1 VRLGLEVLQERSFR
15 SLFFARALSLLGDGI
30 VPVALA
36 FAVLGID
43 RSATA
48 LGIVL
53 AAQGVPRLALMLVG
67 GVLGDRL
74 PRRAVMIA
82 SDLVRFVAQGVV
94 AALLISHRAEL
105 WHLAVLGFVYGG
117 AASFFIPA
125 STGLIPQVVSKWRLQ
140 EANALV
146 SVTAS
151 SFSLLGPVL
160 AGVIVATIGP
170 GWAFAVDS
178 ATFLLSAV
186 FLTRIRNLGVVEPP
200 GSTFLN
206 DLVDGWRIVRSR
218 TWLLVDGILSAV
230 GNAVIIAPIFVLGP
244 LVAVRSLDGPKSW
257 AVISAG
263 FGLGAILGGAA
274 ALRFKPMRPLFVGWT
289 LLALFGLPAALLGI
303 PAATLL
309 IAAGAL
315 CAGAAINFANTM
327 FETAV
332 QQHVPAGAVSRAT
345 AFAWF
350 LGLLLHP
357 LGLGAVGPVSH
368 AIGIRTT
375 LFGAAAW
382 SVIAS
387 LIALSVPGV
396 RDLRA
401 VQDDEGGLGEDL
413 PDLV

>member
-1 VRLGLEVLQERSFR
+1 MRLGLEVLQERSFR

-53 AAQGVPRLALMLVG
+53 AAQSVPRVALMLVG
-67 GVLGDRL
+67 GVFGDRL
-74 PRRAVMIA
+74 PRRNVMLV
-82 SDLVRFVAQGVV
+82 SDLVRFASQGAV
-94 AALLISHRAEL
+94 AALLITHSAEL
-105 WHLAVLGFVYGG
+105 WQLAVLGFVYGS
-117 AASFFIPA
+117 AASFFLPA
-125 STGLIPQVVSKWRLQ
+125 STGLIPQVVSRGRLQ

-160 AGVIVATIGP
+160 AGLIVATSGP
-170 GWAFAVDS
+170 GWAFAIDS
-178 ATFLLSAV
+178 ATFLLSAA
-186 FLTRIRNLGVVEPP
+186 FLARIRDLGVVAPP
-200 GSTFLN
+200 GSSFLS
-206 DLVDGWRIVRSR
+206 DLVDGWRIVRTR
-218 TWLLVDGILSAV
+218 TWLLMDGVFSAV

-257 AVISAG
+257 AIISAG
-263 FGLGAILGGAA
+263 FGLGAILGGTA
-274 ALRFKPMRPLFVGWT
+274 ALRIKPERPLFVGW
-289 LLALFGLPAALLGI
+289 LLLTLFGLPAALLAL
-303 PAATLL
+303 PAPTLV
-309 IAAGAL
+309 IAAGAVA
-315 CAGAAINFANTM
+315 AGVALNFANTM

-332 QQHVPAGAVSRAT
+332 QQHVPPGAISRAT
-345 AFAWF
+345 SFAWAMA
-350 LGLLLHP
+350 LVLHP

-368 AIGIRTT
+368 AIGVRAT
-375 LFGAAAW
+375 LFAAAMW

-387 LIALSVPGV
+387 LIVLSVPGV

-401 VQDDEGGLGEDL
+401 VSDNADEPGLAR
-413 PDLV
+413 

>member
-1 VRLGLEVLQERSFR
+1 MRLGLEVLQERSFR

-53 AAQGVPRLALMLVG
+53 AAQSVPRVALMLVG
-67 GVLGDRL
+67 GVFGDRL
-74 PRRAVMIA
+74 PRRNVMLV
-82 SDLVRFVAQGVV
+82 SDLVRFASQGAVAV
-94 AALLISHRAEL
+94 LLITHSAAL
-105 WHLAVLGFVYGG
+105 WHLAVLGFVYGS
-117 AASFFIPA
+117 AASFFLPA
-125 STGLIPQVVSKWRLQ
+125 STGLIPQVVSKGRLQ

-160 AGVIVATIGP
+160 AGLIVATSGP
-170 GWAFAVDS
+170 GWAFAIDS
-178 ATFLLSAV
+178 ATFLLSAA
-186 FLTRIRNLGVVEPP
+186 FLARIRDLGVVAPP
-200 GSTFLN
+200 GSSFLS
-206 DLVDGWRIVRSR
+206 DLTDGWRIVRGR

-257 AVISAG
+257 AIISAG
-263 FGLGAILGGAA
+263 FGLGAIVGGAA
-274 ALRFKPMRPLFVGWT
+274 ALRFKPARPLLVGWT
-289 LLALFGLPAALLGI
+289 LLALFGLPAVLLGI
-303 PAATLL
+303 PAPTLL

-315 CAGAAINFANTM
+315 CAGVSINFANTM

-332 QQHVPAGAVSRAT
+332 QKHIPAGAISRAT
-345 AFAWF
+345 SFAWF
-350 LGLLLHP
+350 LALLLHP

-368 AIGIRTT
+368 AIGIRAT
-375 LFGAAAW
+375 LFAAAAW

-396 RDLRA
+396 RDLPA
-401 VQDDEGGLGEDL
+401 VRDD
-413 PDLV
+413 PDG